1 MSAEDSF
8 ISSVFYTPKKARL
21 SVPFFIPQICSLIRY
36 ISTYSL
42 TDMINCIALRSQL
55 FINHPLPSAS
65 TPIQNDT
72 LSAASFP
79 APVSFN
85 FLTRVSVSG
94 RNQSTCWRLHK

>member
-8 ISSVFYTPKKARL
+8 ISSVFYISQEGTVIRA
-21 SVPFFIPQICSLIRY
+21 FFIPQICSLIRY

-65 TPIQNDT
+65 TPIQNYT

-85 FLTRVSVSG
+85 F
-94 RNQSTCWRLHK
+94 